1 MTDRRGWRKLL
12 VLPGLCL
19 VFFAALFLYG
29 EDVQDEF
36 RDQEQ
41 QLLMEMSAQNRKL
54 LDQEIQD
61 KFNVIEEIARRLK
74 LCCDTDGDN
83 PGAVSAGEADNA
95 GAART
100 DSAETAS
107 AADPA
112 YVADIAAGLSFY
124 EERYHFKRMG
134 IALADGRAFT
144 SERLEFS
151 VADRNYFAESLA
163 GKTVVSQKMTDKVGG
178 EGIIVFCTPI
188 YADGQVCGALFA
200 TYSLDGFREITSID
214 LFNDQGYAYIVRSN
228 GDCVVDTD
236 HPDSFDGTNI
246 LQSLRS
252 AGGDNAYAADILEA
266 AMARGESGQLEYKD
280 ITVNNMYFEPLMAND
295 WYLLSIVPSHV
306 FGSVL
311 QKVVERTAVLGGVL
325 IAIFCALVLL
335 VVYGDYE
342 KRRALHRLLY
352 VDMLT
357 GYDSYAK
364 FCMELRK
371 CMERQSGQWA
381 FIAMDLHQFR
391 LVNELF
397 GHDNG
402 DAVLRFISRIWAESL
417 HRDERFGRRHGDNFE
432 VLMKYDSV
440 DELCRRLDAFC
451 HRVMYERQDWKAGEP
466 FLIYE
471 RQNWNDGEPFLILP
485 VMGIYLIQDFS
496 EDIQNMQNNARMAC
510 ATIKERNDVH
520 YAFFDETMKEKQL
533 REKRLGDSMELAMGN
548 EEFLVYYQPKV
559 DPVAHSVVGAE
570 ALVRWR
576 LSDGTFVPPSV
587 FIPLAEHNGLI
598 SELDQFMFRRVCR
611 QLRQWKDKGL
621 ALVPVSVNLSRVL
634 LYNKK
639 LPAEYASVV
648 EEYGIPFEMLQ
659 LEITESE
666 ECENLEE
673 FSSAV
678 GQFHDLGFRILM
690 DDFGT
695 GYSSMK
701 ALQLLPIDVVKLD
714 KCFIDEYAS
723 EKGRKILIS
732 MIKLAHLLDMEITAE
747 GVETREQADFMEM
760 TGCHSIQ
767 GFFYSKPLPEED
779 FEKLLTRM
787 PEHDIN
793 VED

>member
-1 MTDRRGWRKLL
+1 MTDRRGWCKLL

-29 EDVQDEF
+29 ESVQDEF

-41 QLLMEMSAQNRKL
+41 QMLMEMSAQNRKL

-61 KFNVIEEIARRLK
+61 KFNVIEEIARRLQI
-74 LCCDTDGDN
+74 CDAGSTGAESGRPDG
-83 PGAVSAGEADNA
+83 AAGNESA
-95 GAART
+95 GAAV
-100 DSAETAS
+100 DLSF
-107 AADPA
+107 
-112 YVADIAAGLSFY
+112 VADTAAELSFY
-124 EERYHFKRMG
+124 EARYHFKRMG
-134 IALADGRAFT
+134 IALPDGRAFT

-151 VADRNYFAESLA
+151 VADRNYFAQSLS
-163 GKTVVSQKMTDKVGG
+163 GQTVVSQKMTDKVGG
-178 EGIIVFCTPI
+178 EDIIVFSTPI
-188 YADGQVCGALFA
+188 YGDGQVCGALFA
-200 TYSLDGFREITSID
+200 TYSLDGFREITAID
-214 LFNDQGYAYIVRSN
+214 LFNDQGYACIVRSD
-228 GDCVVDTD
+228 GDFVVDSD
-236 HPDSFDGTNI
+236 HPDSLHGTNI
-246 LQSLRS
+246 LNSLQAASR
-252 AGGDNAYAADILEA
+252 DNAAAADTLEA
-266 AMARGESGQLEYKD
+266 AMASGSSGQLEYKD
-280 ITVNNMYFEPLMAND
+280 STVNNMYFEPLMAND

-325 IAIFCALVLL
+325 IAIFCVLALL

-342 KRRALHRLLY
+342 KRRALHQLLY

-364 FCMELRK
+364 FCMEFRE

-402 DAVLRFISRIWAESL
+402 DAVLRFISRIWAEAL

-451 HRVMYERQDWKAGEP
+451 HKVMYERPDRSEGET
-466 FLIYE
+466 
-471 RQNWNDGEPFLILP
+471 FLILP
-485 VMGIYLIQDFS
+485 VMGIYLIHDFS

-510 ATIKERNDVH
+510 ATIKERNDIH
-520 YAFFDETMKEKQL
+520 YAFFDEAMKEKQL
-533 REKRLGDSMELAMGN
+533 KEKRLGDSMELALGN
-548 EEFLVYYQPKV
+548 EEFIVYYQPKV
-559 DPVAHSVVGAE
+559 DPVDHCVVGAE

-598 SELDQFMFRRVCR
+598 SELDRFMFRRVCL
-611 QLRQWKDKGL
+611 QLRKWKDKGL

-639 LPAEYASVV
+639 LPAEYAGIV

-659 LEITESE
+659 LEITETE
-666 ECENLEE
+666 ESENLEE
-673 FSSAV
+673 FAGAV
-678 GQFHDLGFRILM
+678 CQFHDLGFRILM

-695 GYSSMK
+695 GFSSMK
-701 ALQLLPIDVVKLD
+701 ALQLLPVDVVKLD
-714 KCFIDEYAS
+714 KCFIDDYAS
-723 EKGRKILIS
+723 EKGHKILTS
-732 MIKLAHLLDMEITAE
+732 MIELAHRLDMEITAE
-747 GVETREQADFMEM
+747 GVETREQAAFMEM

-767 GFFYSKPLPEED
+767 GFFYSKPLPEEE
-779 FEKLLTRM
+779 FEKLLKEVRCDGDG
-787 PEHDIN
+787 E
-793 VED
+793 